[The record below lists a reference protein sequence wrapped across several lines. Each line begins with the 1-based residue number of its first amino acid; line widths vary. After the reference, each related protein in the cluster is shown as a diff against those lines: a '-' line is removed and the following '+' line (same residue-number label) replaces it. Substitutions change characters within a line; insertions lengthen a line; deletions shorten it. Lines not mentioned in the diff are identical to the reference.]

1 MNTLT
6 KSENRA
12 ANGRVPEQR
21 GCISPHVDILET
33 KEGYLLE
40 AAMAGVVK
48 DGLELTV
55 EREELRIVG
64 KRRANV
70 EGAEM
75 VYRECSPLRFKR
87 VFDLDP
93 AIDAGKITAATEQG
107 VLTVNLPK
115 AEKVKPPQIAV
126 SG

>member
-6 KSENRA
+6 KSENHA

-21 GCISPHVDILET
+21 GCISPHVNILET

-40 AAMAGVVK
+40 AEMAGVGK
-48 DGLELTV
+48 DGLELTL
-55 EREELRIVG
+55 EGNELTIVG
-64 KRRANV
+64 KRQSNV

-75 VYRECSPLRFKR
+75 VYRESSPLSFKR
-87 VFDLDP
+87 VFELDP
-93 AIDAGKITAATEQG
+93 AIDTGKITAEIEQG

-115 AEKVKPPQIAV
+115 AEKVRPRKIAV